1 MKDILIKI
9 HTDGIGGQV
18 SWMRVGC
25 SIALLTGSFSILIQ
39 LFLAVVVSI
48 AKEDL
53 SELAHVE
60 WMQPITLIGVALTG
74 KVVQKRD
81 EIAKTEA
88 K

>member
-1 MKDILIKI
+1 MTFRAALIE
-9 HTDGIGGQV
+9 TLSNNGEL

-25 SIALLTGSFSILIQ
+25 SIALLTGSFAILIQ

-48 AKEDL
+48 ARQDL
-53 SELAHVE
+53 SELAHIE

-74 KVVQKRD
+74 KVAQKR
-81 EIAKTEA
+81 EETTKVEV

>member
-1 MKDILIKI
+1 MTWKTAVIQTLCDKDGEL
-9 HTDGIGGQV
+9 

-25 SIALLTGSFSILIQ
+25 SAALLTGCFAILIQ

-48 AKEDL
+48 AKQDL
-53 SELAHVE
+53 SELSHIE

-74 KVVQKRD
+74 KVAQKR
-81 EIAKTEA
+81 EEKTAEA

>member
-1 MKDILIKI
+1 MTFRAALIETHSNNGEI
-9 HTDGIGGQV
+9 

-25 SIALLTGSFSILIQ
+25 SIALLTGSFAILIQ

-48 AKEDL
+48 ARQDL
-53 SELAHVE
+53 SELAHIE

-74 KVVQKRD
+74 KVAQKR
-81 EIAKTEA
+81 EETTKVEV

>member
-1 MKDILIKI
+1 MTFRAALIETHSNNGEI
-9 HTDGIGGQV
+9 

-25 SIALLTGSFSILIQ
+25 SIALLTGSFAILIQ

-48 AKEDL
+48 SRQDL
-53 SELAHVE
+53 SELAHIE

-74 KVVQKRD
+74 KVAQKR
-81 EIAKTEA
+81 EETTKVEV

>member
-1 MKDILIKI
+1 MTFIAALIET
-9 HTDGIGGQV
+9 HSDNGDL

-25 SIALLTGSFSILIQ
+25 SIALLTGSFAILIQ

-48 AKEDL
+48 ARQDL
-53 SELAHVE
+53 SELAHIE

-74 KVVQKRD
+74 KVAQKR
-81 EIAKTEA
+81 EETTKVEV